1 MATLLIHRGDL
12 HATEIDNAIGSVH
25 EFLESSSVEFHGRGQ
40 SSLFRTG
47 DGTGNG
53 PANKLTSLPLPASSA
68 ARGLKTH
75 AIKVGLSVSGFHQM
89 RKSFAM
95 TITAAYG
102 PDVAKTAFDHQMKH
116 NALDQHYSSG
126 VGLYDFAAMIYG
138 EEVSPRADLV
148 RSSKISAIQRSGQG
162 PKALVHNASNP
173 APVGKRKVVIGRL
186 DDLFLEKESY
196 RAAFELLQELRE
208 QLERAT
214 GVDMTSQ
221 KKLRGRQFGLAR
233 RMLGD
238 GAHDDLLSQA
248 IEAKKNEG
256 DIRRQLQGQMKRK
269 ASKEEVKMIKEA
281 PTSMEQV
288 KDVLAAR
295 LAKQTQDREHQDLQ
309 TSSSSC
315 ETSILLSRVP
325 LVCALAN
332 DLSEGP
338 LDLDLDLKS
347 PDRQID
353 MSSHASTSPS
363 LPGRRP
369 RVHHQQHHD
378 DGLDVPTLDPRTL
391 ATVAEMRTIR
401 EDSHARFDAVT
412 VRLTAVEQQH
422 QHRPERGE
430 PVDNSVGIDPAATV
444 DHGRRTSIA
453 PIHPPPDRNRA
464 SADTAWSPALLEDR
478 FVTTSRGP
486 TRPRPAHP
494 PITPRAEQGRIKKAL
509 GRVSLSLEHILG
521 SADTAADDDPPDEDE
536 VLDGHPPPRVPL
548 VRASNIRLGMDPET
562 GKEVYVPFSSDL
574 RPLLHARRPPIAL
587 LRAILAARE
596 RGGHE
601 EESGLLFDS
610 FGCAL
615 FHNAALMTT
624 RQDIALLTFATFKT
638 VSDHGGYSLP

>member
-95 TITAAYG
+95 TITAGYG

-269 ASKEEVKMIKEA
+269 ASKEE
-281 PTSMEQV
+281 PTTITTSKFSRRDTNYSRPPQ
-288 KDVLAAR
+288 LSLR
-295 LAKQTQDREHQDLQ
+295 PSTPDRP
-309 TSSSSC
+309 SSRS
-315 ETSILLSRVP
+315 
-325 LVCALAN
+325 
-332 DLSEGP
+332 GP
-338 LDLDLDLKS
+338 LLFSVANVEPLF
-347 PDRQID
+347 
-353 MSSHASTSPS
+353 
-363 LPGRRP
+363 
-369 RVHHQQHHD
+369 
-378 DGLDVPTLDPRTL
+378 DPRTFPTL
-391 ATVAEMRTIR
+391 
-401 EDSHARFDAVT
+401 F
-412 VRLTAVEQQH
+412 L
-422 QHRPERGE
+422 
-430 PVDNSVGIDPAATV
+430 
-444 DHGRRTSIA
+444 RTSS
-453 PIHPPPDRNRA
+453 RTSSR
-464 SADTAWSPALLEDR
+464 TLLLS
-478 FVTTSRGP
+478 TS
-486 TRPRPAHP
+486 T
-494 PITPRAEQGRIKKAL
+494 
-509 GRVSLSLEHILG
+509 SLFFI
-521 SADTAADDDPPDEDE
+521 
-536 VLDGHPPPRVPL
+536 
-548 VRASNIRLGMDPET
+548 
-562 GKEVYVPFSSDL
+562 
-574 RPLLHARRPPIAL
+574 PLLSSSFLNFLKNQDLSTSTITASL
-587 LRAILAARE
+587 LANR
-596 RGGHE
+596 
-601 EESGLLFDS
+601 
-610 FGCAL
+610 
-615 FHNAALMTT
+615 HNITWHNKEGEAP
-624 RQDIALLTFATFKT
+624 
-638 VSDHGGYSLP
+638 LPA

>member
-95 TITAAYG
+95 TITAGYG

-295 LAKQTQDREHQDLQ
+295 LAKQTQDREVCLKEALEFAQGPIPTAEGATPKPAQLGGPAQ
-309 TSSSSC
+309 LTL
-315 ETSILLSRVP
+315 IL
-325 LVCALAN
+325 
-332 DLSEGP
+332 GP
-338 LDLDLDLKS
+338 A
-347 PDRQID
+347 P
-353 MSSHASTSPS
+353 
-363 LPGRRP
+363 
-369 RVHHQQHHD
+369 V
-378 DGLDVPTLDPRTL
+378 
-391 ATVAEMRTIR
+391 
-401 EDSHARFDAVT
+401 
-412 VRLTAVEQQH
+412 
-422 QHRPERGE
+422 RPEHV
-430 PVDNSVGIDPAATV
+430 P
-444 DHGRRTSIA
+444 
-453 PIHPPPDRNRA
+453 
-464 SADTAWSPALLEDR
+464 
-478 FVTTSRGP
+478 
-486 TRPRPAHP
+486 
-494 PITPRAEQGRIKKAL
+494 
-509 GRVSLSLEHILG
+509 
-521 SADTAADDDPPDEDE
+521 DPPR
-536 VLDGHPPPRVPL
+536 H
-548 VRASNIRLGMDPET
+548 
-562 GKEVYVPFSSDL
+562 
-574 RPLLHARRPPIAL
+574 
-587 LRAILAARE
+587 
-596 RGGHE
+596 
-601 EESGLLFDS
+601 
-610 FGCAL
+610 
-615 FHNAALMTT
+615 
-624 RQDIALLTFATFKT
+624 
-638 VSDHGGYSLP
+638 

>member
-1 MATLLIHRGDL
+1 
-12 HATEIDNAIGSVH
+12 
-25 EFLESSSVEFHGRGQ
+25 
-40 SSLFRTG
+40 
-47 DGTGNG
+47 
-53 PANKLTSLPLPASSA
+53 
-68 ARGLKTH
+68 
-75 AIKVGLSVSGFHQM
+75 
-89 RKSFAM
+89 
-95 TITAAYG
+95 
-102 PDVAKTAFDHQMKH
+102 
-116 NALDQHYSSG
+116 
-126 VGLYDFAAMIYG
+126 
-138 EEVSPRADLV
+138 
-148 RSSKISAIQRSGQG
+148 
-162 PKALVHNASNP
+162 
-173 APVGKRKVVIGRL
+173 
-186 DDLFLEKESY
+186 
-196 RAAFELLQELRE
+196 
-208 QLERAT
+208 
-214 GVDMTSQ
+214 
-221 KKLRGRQFGLAR
+221 
-233 RMLGD
+233 
-238 GAHDDLLSQA
+238 
-248 IEAKKNEG
+248 
-256 DIRRQLQGQMKRK
+256 
-269 ASKEEVKMIKEA
+269 
-281 PTSMEQV
+281 
-288 KDVLAAR
+288 
-295 LAKQTQDREHQDLQ
+295 
-309 TSSSSC
+309 
-315 ETSILLSRVP
+315 
-325 LVCALAN
+325 
-332 DLSEGP
+332 
-338 LDLDLDLKS
+338 
-347 PDRQID
+347 

-391 ATVAEMRTIR
+391 ATVAEMRTMR

-464 SADTAWSPALLEDR
+464 SADTAWSPALLDDR

-494 PITPRAEQGRIKKAL
+494 PITPRQPPSNIPSAPTTSPYGSIPLARYRSLPGAEQGRIKKAL

-615 FHNAALMTT
+615 SHNAALMTT

>member
-1 MATLLIHRGDL
+1 
-12 HATEIDNAIGSVH
+12 
-25 EFLESSSVEFHGRGQ
+25 
-40 SSLFRTG
+40 
-47 DGTGNG
+47 
-53 PANKLTSLPLPASSA
+53 
-68 ARGLKTH
+68 
-75 AIKVGLSVSGFHQM
+75 
-89 RKSFAM
+89 M

-269 ASKEEVKMIKEA
+269 ASKEEQPTTITTSKFSRRDTNYSRPPQLSLRPSA
-281 PTSMEQV
+281 PDRPSSRSGPLLFSVANVEPLFDPRTFPTLLLRTTSLYSTPSLLYLFLSSFL
-288 KDVLAAR
+288 K
-295 LAKQTQDREHQDLQ
+295 HQDLQ

-391 ATVAEMRTIR
+391 ATVAEMRTMR

-464 SADTAWSPALLEDR
+464 SADTAWSPALLDDR

-494 PITPRAEQGRIKKAL
+494 PITPRQPPSTSLPPQPPHHTDRFPWLATGRYQEQSKA
-509 GRVSLSLEHILG
+509 G
-521 SADTAADDDPPDEDE
+521 SRRRSVESVCRWSISSAPPT
-536 VLDGHPPPRVPL
+536 PPPTTIHRTRTRFSTAIHHRESPSSAPQKSDSAWTPRLAKKSTSRSAPTSVLYYTLDVLQLPYFEQFWL
-548 VRASNIRLGMDPET
+548 HESEAVTKRNRACYSTPSAA
-562 GKEVYVPFSSDL
+562 PSSTT
-574 RPLLHARRPPIAL
+574 PP
-587 LRAILAARE
+587 
-596 RGGHE
+596 
-601 EESGLLFDS
+601 S
-610 FGCAL
+610 
-615 FHNAALMTT
+615 
-624 RQDIALLTFATFKT
+624 
-638 VSDHGGYSLP
+638 